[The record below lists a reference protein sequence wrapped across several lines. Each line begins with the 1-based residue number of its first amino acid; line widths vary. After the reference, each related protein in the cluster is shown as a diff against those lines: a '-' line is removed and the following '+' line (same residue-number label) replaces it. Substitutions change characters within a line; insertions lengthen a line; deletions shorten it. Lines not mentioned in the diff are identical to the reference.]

1 MSYQKTTGPLMANS
15 HPGSY
20 CGQDAYSDMLITEE
34 MTDVEVLGR
43 AGSMYRSYRKKC
55 GGGQRMPD
63 KEQFNAVVE
72 ETQYAA
78 RRLTPTECARL
89 QGFPPD
95 WAADIPHT
103 DSQEYKMWG
112 NGIALPCLLPMMK
125 AMADELDFSKHMNPP
140 EG

>member
-20 CGQDAYSDMLITEE
+20 CGQDAYSDMLITEPQRE
-34 MTDVEVLGR
+34 RERMGDRERTAPSTVSEQD
-43 AGSMYRSYRKKC
+43 
-55 GGGQRMPD
+55 GGGAELYARSADDP
-63 KEQFNAVVE
+63 V
-72 ETQYAA
+72 YAA
-78 RRLTPTECARL
+78 RRLTPTECAAL
-89 QGFPPD
+89 QGFPRD

-140 EG
+140 EET

>member
-1 MSYQKTTGPLMANS
+1 MWKFWDGR
-15 HPGSY
+15 
-20 CGQDAYSDMLITEE
+20 
-34 MTDVEVLGR
+34 EVCTALTVR
-43 AGSMYRSYRKKC
+43 NA

-125 AMADELDFSKHMNPP
+125 AMADELDFSKYMNPP
-140 EG
+140 EEGLTHDKR